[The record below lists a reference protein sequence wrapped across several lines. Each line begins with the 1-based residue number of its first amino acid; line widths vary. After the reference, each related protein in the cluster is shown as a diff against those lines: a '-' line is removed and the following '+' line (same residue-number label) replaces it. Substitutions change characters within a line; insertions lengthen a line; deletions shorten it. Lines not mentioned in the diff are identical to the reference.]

1 MHEQPYWCNCMI
13 LGISWLTTD
22 GRPAKIGFSADL
34 EEIFEKPD
42 SKTDVDRESTKHSG
56 RCRRICA
63 IKNTAHGL
71 YLHIS
76 P

>member
-34 EEIFEKPD
+34 EEIFGKSD
-42 SKTDVDRESTKHSG
+42 SKTDVD
-56 RCRRICA
+56 
-63 IKNTAHGL
+63 
-71 YLHIS
+71 
-76 P
+76 